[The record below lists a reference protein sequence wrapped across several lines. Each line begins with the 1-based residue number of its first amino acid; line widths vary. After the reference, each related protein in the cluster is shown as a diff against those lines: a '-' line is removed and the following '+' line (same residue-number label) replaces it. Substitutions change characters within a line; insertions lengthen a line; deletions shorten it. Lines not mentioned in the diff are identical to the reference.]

1 MSSNATDAAPLV
13 RGYLLHLTHYD
24 PVWVRNKAD
33 EEPFDPAVA
42 RAVVDALAE
51 QGFNT
56 LLIGVSDGVVYRSHP
71 EWRRPYSQPMDVLRS
86 LADHARDRGIEIIPK
101 LNFSRSEIN
110 CHNHWMR
117 APGEKWH
124 EHFDDD
130 VAWQWAADAIDE
142 VIDACRPERFFHVGM
157 DEDHDRSY
165 TQYVRATGRLRDL
178 LAERGLRTVCWS
190 DSAIGYPTGE
200 IHREKSEAAEADGP
214 RDVVRLLWN
223 YGSVPAEQMRRIRE
237 RGFELWGAPGW
248 QDPAQ
253 MTAFRDALLAVG
265 GTGLV
270 MTRWIPCVESNRE
283 HFLEIIRTLGP
294 LYG

>member
-1 MSSNATDAAPLV
+1 MSQETPGTRPFV
-13 RGYLLHLTHYD
+13 RGYLLHMTHYD
-24 PVWVRNKAD
+24 PVWVRGKAD

-56 LLIGVSDGVVYRSHP
+56 LFIGVSDGVVYRSHP
-71 EWRRPYSQPMDVLRS
+71 EWRRSYSQPMDVLRS
-86 LADHARDRGIEIIPK
+86 LADYARGHGMQVIPK
-101 LNFSRSEIN
+101 LNFSRSEVN

-117 APGEKWH
+117 APGEMWH

-130 VAWQWAADAIDE
+130 VAWQRAADAIDE
-142 VIDACRPERFFHVGM
+142 VIDACQPEQFFHVGM

-165 TQYVRATGRLRDL
+165 TQYVRVTCQLHDL

-190 DSAIGYPTGE
+190 DSALDYPSGD
-200 IHREKSEAAEADGP
+200 IYREKSEAAEADGP
-214 RDVVRLLWN
+214 DDMVRLLWN
-223 YGSVPAEQMRRIRE
+223 YWNVPVDAMRQIRS
-237 RGFELWGAPGW
+237 RGLELWGAPGW
-248 QDPAQ
+248 KEAEQV
-253 MTAFRDALLAVG
+253 TSFRDALLANG

-283 HFLEIIRTLGP
+283 QFLDLVRTLGP